1 LITGHTGFKGT
12 WLTFL
17 LEHLAIPVIGY
28 SLEPEKN
35 SLYVRADRTGK
46 IPELF
51 ADIRDAKTFQKFL
64 YANKPSAIIH
74 MAAQPL
80 VLRSYK
86 IPRETFDVNVMGTVN
101 VLDAAFLT
109 DFVQAVIVVTTDK
122 VYRND
127 DSGRAFVETDPLEG
141 KDPYSASKVGAEAVV
156 AAWQQIQ
163 RASGGPRVVSVRAGN
178 VIGGGDWAENRL
190 IPDLIRGYISRK
202 PIEVRNPESTR
213 PWQHVLDPL
222 VGYLMSIEYALSGGS
237 ISKINFAPTGISLTV
252 AKVIEVA
259 NKSWKENSEIEIITN
274 TENHEIESKNLSL
287 DASLARELFG
297 EYSSWNQIKSI
308 EKSIEWWNKVAIAG
322 ENPSLSTL
330 ADVKEFLE
338 NIIK

>member
-1 LITGHTGFKGT
+1 
-12 WLTFL
+12 
-17 LEHLAIPVIGY
+17 
-28 SLEPEKN
+28 
-35 SLYVRADRTGK
+35 
-46 IPELF
+46 
-51 ADIRDAKTFQKFL
+51 
-64 YANKPSAIIH
+64 
-74 MAAQPL
+74 
-80 VLRSYK
+80 
-86 IPRETFDVNVMGTVN
+86 
-101 VLDAAFLT
+101 
-109 DFVQAVIVVTTDK
+109 
-122 VYRND
+122 
-127 DSGRAFVETDPLEG
+127 
-141 KDPYSASKVGAEAVV
+141 
-156 AAWQQIQ
+156 
-163 RASGGPRVVSVRAGN
+163 
-178 VIGGGDWAENRL
+178 
-190 IPDLIRGYISRK
+190 
-202 PIEVRNPESTR
+202 
-213 PWQHVLDPL
+213 VLDPL

>member
-1 LITGHTGFKGT
+1 
-12 WLTFL
+12 
-17 LEHLAIPVIGY
+17 
-28 SLEPEKN
+28 
-35 SLYVRADRTGK
+35 
-46 IPELF
+46 
-51 ADIRDAKTFQKFL
+51 
-64 YANKPSAIIH
+64 

-163 RASGGPRVVSVRAGN
+163 KASGGPRVVSVRAGN

-287 DASLARELFG
+287 GILALT
-297 EYSSWNQIKSI
+297 Y
-308 EKSIEWWNKVAIAG
+308 
-322 ENPSLSTL
+322 L
-330 ADVKEFLE
+330 KE
-338 NIIK
+338 I